1 MIGSKFDDKYLGALF
16 VAIVISILFL
26 PDVVISSKW
35 PSFHFVDFLMPFVF
49 LAVLKKGGIKKWIE
63 YGVLIFAFISI
74 IFISIAFND
83 RLCHYRDYFEILKVA
98 KFGVL
103 AIFASLSIRYVNLNK
118 LLNYSF
124 LILVGINLI
133 QYFELFNINY
143 VLKEIY
149 GFEKEVTFFGK
160 NTIGQPASKRMIGLM
175 GNPNNNAI
183 IFLFFTTWYYN
194 PSLSLRKSWQLYLS
208 VLMVFMCQSKTAII
222 ALLVIMLIGYG
233 IMSKIKYNINFKAIL
248 SKIGVLILIFGLSF
262 LLDLDYLIDSFR
274 EGVDFLINN
283 KYKSTGS
290 GAMSTKGRW
299 EIWTFLFEMILNKPL
314 IGHGPYK
321 EFFYQRDLFS
331 ENEYILVW
339 WRYGIFGLLSFI
351 SILVYPIVIALKNLN
366 NKFALP
372 LILYTL
378 VIMVSALTNNP
389 MLNRDIQALYAL
401 LLGGFFS
408 NDIWLLKA
416 DRFIKD

>member
-1 MIGSKFDDKYLGALF
+1 
-16 VAIVISILFL
+16 
-26 PDVVISSKW
+26 
-35 PSFHFVDFLMPFVF
+35 
-49 LAVLKKGGIKKWIE
+49 
-63 YGVLIFAFISI
+63 
-74 IFISIAFND
+74 
-83 RLCHYRDYFEILKVA
+83 
-98 KFGVL
+98 
-103 AIFASLSIRYVNLNK
+103 
-118 LLNYSF
+118 
-124 LILVGINLI
+124 
-133 QYFELFNINY
+133 
-143 VLKEIY
+143 
-149 GFEKEVTFFGK
+149 
-160 NTIGQPASKRMIGLM
+160 
-175 GNPNNNAI
+175 
-183 IFLFFTTWYYN
+183 
-194 PSLSLRKSWQLYLS
+194 
-208 VLMVFMCQSKTAII
+208 
-222 ALLVIMLIGYG
+222 MLIGYG